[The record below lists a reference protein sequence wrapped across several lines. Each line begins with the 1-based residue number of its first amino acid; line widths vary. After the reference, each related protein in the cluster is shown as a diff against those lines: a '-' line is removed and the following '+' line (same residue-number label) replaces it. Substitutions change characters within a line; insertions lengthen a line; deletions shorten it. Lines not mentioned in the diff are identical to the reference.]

1 MSKTRTIEALL
12 IHSPL
17 VGPTT
22 ITPLGAELRRRGW
35 RVAAPDLRGALQ
47 APRPQWRA
55 IVDLVMSG
63 GSQPDVIIGHSG
75 AGVILPVLADALDPD
90 LVGYVDAVVPP
101 GETPYK
107 ASDEFVEFIDSLA
120 AEGSL
125 LPPWYRWWG
134 PDVIARL
141 VPDAD
146 QRTLI
151 VHDTPRVPR
160 SFYDDPVQL
169 PAGWHDRPGCCM
181 LQLSAGYHDDRLRAE
196 AFGWATD
203 QIDGQ
208 HLDVATHPELVCDR
222 LLQLFRTAHGIE
234 P

>member
-1 MSKTRTIEALL
+1 MSKTHPIEALL

-22 ITPLGAELRRRGW
+22 IAPLGAELRRRGW
-35 RVAAPDLRGALQ
+35 SVTAPDLRGALH

-55 IVDLVMSG
+55 IVELAISDRWR
-63 GSQPDVIIGHSG
+63 PDVIIGHSG
-75 AGVILPVLADALDPD
+75 AGVILPVLADALNPD
-90 LVGYVDAVVPP
+90 LVGFVDAVVPSSD
-101 GETPYK
+101 TSYQ
-107 ASDEFVEFIDSLA
+107 ASDQFIEFIDSLDF
-120 AEGSL
+120 EGPL
-125 LPPWYRWWG
+125 LPPWHRWWG

-146 QRTLI
+146 QRALI
-151 VHDTPRVPR
+151 IHDTPRVPR

-169 PAGWHDRPGCCM
+169 PARWHDRPGCCM
-181 LQLSAGYHDDRLRAE
+181 LQLSAGYHDDRLRAG

-208 HLDVATHPELVCDR
+208 HLDVATNPELVCDR
-222 LLQLFRTAHGIE
+222 LLQLFDTAHGIE
-234 P
+234 R